1 MILSELKTNQ
11 ISLIKKSNKIKSL
24 IFNSFYIF
32 FIFINKN
39 IIINNFKQINYKKKK
54 KKFIFF
60 QNFFSF
66 LIKH

>member
-54 KKFIFF
+54 KKIY
-60 QNFFSF
+60 
-66 LIKH
+66 